1 MARLTAYNPDS
12 GEYELANDNFI
23 KTLIQEYGA
32 YEDYLESLSFGKMLA
47 HARRMKGLSQKE
59 LAGKLKVTQNTV
71 SYLETDRR
79 RPAPAQIELLSIYL
93 DFSFIK
99 LLSAYRKSY
108 YVNLD
113 TENLGLMMKAERE
126 SMGYSL
132 EVLANQSNIPI
143 KRLRRFESNKAI
155 PNWNELN
162 RIAKICLSDRLLEKA
177 KRMFEIDFS
186 DLNDALKNLNHKTG
200 KEIRP

>member
-1 MARLTAYNPDS
+1 MARLTVYNPDS
-12 GEYELANDNFI
+12 GEYELASTNSI
-23 KTLIQEYGA
+23 KALIQEYGA
-32 YEDYLESLSFGKMLA
+32 YEDYLESLSFGQMLA

>member
-1 MARLTAYNPDS
+1 MARLTVYNPDS
-12 GEYELANDNFI
+12 GEYELANDNSI

-32 YEDYLESLSFGKMLA
+32 YEDYLESLSFGT

-79 RPAPAQIELLSIYL
+79 KPAPAQIELLSIYL
-93 DFSFIK
+93 DFPFIK

-108 YVNLD
+108 YINLD
-113 TENLGLMMKAERE
+113 NENLGLMMKSERE
-126 SMGYSL
+126 SMGYSV
-132 EVLANQSNIPI
+132 EVLANQSGISI

-155 PNWNELN
+155 PNWSELN
-162 RIAKICLSDRLLEKA
+162 RIAKICLSDKLLEKA

-186 DLNDALKNLNHKTG
+186 DLNNALNNPNHKTG
-200 KEIRP
+200 KEITP

>member
-79 RPAPAQIELLSIYL
+79 KPAPAQIELLSIYL
-93 DFSFIK
+93 DFPFIK

-126 SMGYSL
+126 SMGYSV
-132 EVLANQSNIPI
+132 EVLAKQSGISI

-155 PNWNELN
+155 PNWSEFN

-177 KRMFEIDFS
+177 KHMFEIDFS
-186 DLNDALKNLNHKTG
+186 DLNDALKNQNHKAG